1 MVQNVIIE
9 GNQAAVELKAV
20 DVKTKSGD
28 PFPNEYTWV
37 LGFNDSGKI
46 ATVRAYMDTW
56 VVLNSI
62 CSLSIELTVAGTLLH
77 ALLKRILVRQLSK
90 WDQGQLSPTDVK
102 ILSRTLP
109 VLAAG

>member
-1 MVQNVIIE
+1 VVQNVIIE

-56 VVLNSI
+56 VDLNSD
-62 CSLSIELTVAGTLLH
+62 CSRGIELTVAGTLLH
-77 ALLKRILVRQLSK
+77 ALLRRIPVRQLGK
-90 WDQGQLSPTDVK
+90 KDQGQSIPTDVR
-102 ILSRTLP
+102 ILFRTLL
-109 VLAAG
+109 VG